1 MKGKYHI
8 VIQNNKLHYELDI
21 KRNITIIKGDSAT
34 GKTTLIG
41 LIDRAS
47 RMGISSGISIAC
59 KKKCRTLNDM
69 DWQLILS
76 NTKENIIFVD
86 EDNLFIRTKEFAQAV
101 KESDNYFVIICRE
114 DLPHLP
120 YSVEEIYGIH
130 TSGKYNDLKRT
141 YNELYKIYANT
152 KIQKKDLPITPK
164 EVITEDSNSG
174 HQFFNAICKEKNI
187 NCISAGGKSNI
198 RKILDKT
205 DGNNILV
212 IADGAAIGPEMN
224 KLYQYMRLHD
234 TSSLYLPESFE
245 WMILKSGVISETV
258 IQSILEHPED
268 YIDSKKYMSWE
279 RYFTNLL
286 IENTKDTFLKYNKGS
301 LNESYLQERIKNSI
315 LNIMEGISWYS
326 NYK

>member
-41 LIDRAS
+41 LIDRIS
-47 RMGISSGISIAC
+47 RMGISSGIS
-59 KKKCRTLNDM
+59 
-69 DWQLILS
+69 
-76 NTKENIIFVD
+76 
-86 EDNLFIRTKEFAQAV
+86 
-101 KESDNYFVIICRE
+101 
-114 DLPHLP
+114 
-120 YSVEEIYGIH
+120 
-130 TSGKYNDLKRT
+130 
-141 YNELYKIYANT
+141 
-152 KIQKKDLPITPK
+152 
-164 EVITEDSNSG
+164 
-174 HQFFNAICKEKNI
+174 
-187 NCISAGGKSNI
+187 
-198 RKILDKT
+198 
-205 DGNNILV
+205 

-234 TSSLYLPESFE
+234 TTNLYLPESFE
-245 WMILKSGVISETV
+245 WMILKAGVISGIN
-258 IQSILEHPED
+258 IQSILEHPEE